1 MPLFKIQEKKKA
13 YSLNNPEIINILSNQ
28 NNGYVS
34 ANQAMHNSDLYSLIW
49 QLSSDMAVTQYH
61 AKASRMQA
69 MIDNPDS
76 NTNGFSFWV
85 FTAAQ
90 LLLNGQAFIYRWR
103 NVNGVDMRWEGLRP
117 SQVQTQMLEDG
128 SGLVY
133 NINFDEPDIESLQNV
148 PQGDVLH
155 FRLLSKNGGKTGV
168 SPLMSLKDEFNIK
181 EASNR
186 LTLNSLNKSVEAPGI
201 LTIKGGGLLNWKKK
215 AARSREFMKQVDS
228 SDNGPVVL
236 DDLEEYQPLEI
247 KSDVAKLLSQ
257 ADWTGKQ
264 IAKVYGVPDSIL
276 NGQGDQQSSI
286 AMMGGQY
293 AKALN
298 RYVKSITSELN
309 AKLNTEITADIR
321 PAIDATGDQ
330 FADTIGNLAKNHA
343 IATNQATYVLQ
354 QTGYLPDGLPKAQ
367 FEGGEV
373 NEKDSD
379 EGDSNIQ

>member
-1 MPLFKIQEKKKA
+1 MPLFKIESSKKA
-13 YSLNNPEIINILSNQ
+13 YSLNSPEIINILTNQ

-34 ANQAMHNSDLYSLIW
+34 ASQAMHNSDLYSLIW
-49 QLSSDMAVTQYH
+49 QLSSDIAVTQFH
-61 AKASRMQA
+61 AETNRMQA

-90 LLLNGQAFIYRWR
+90 LLLNGQAFIYRRR

-133 NINFDEPDIESLQNV
+133 NINFDEPDIEPLQNV

-155 FRLLSKNGGKTGV
+155 FRLLSKNGGKTGI

-181 EASNR
+181 DASNR
-186 LTLNSLNKSVEAPGI
+186 LTLNSLSKSVEAPGI
-201 LTIKGGGLLNWKKK
+201 LTIQGGGLLNWKKK
-215 AARSREFMKQVDS
+215 AARSREFMKQVNS

-236 DDLEEYQPLEI
+236 DDLESYQPLEI

-309 AKLNTEITADIR
+309 AKLHTKIVADIR

-330 FADTIGNLAKNHA
+330 FADTIGSLAKNDV
-343 IATNQATYVLQ
+343 IAMNQATYVLQ
-354 QTGYLPDGLPKAQ
+354 KAGYLPDRLPEAQ
-367 FEGGEV
+367 LKGGES

-379 EGDSNIQ
+379 ERNRNT